1 MRVSAATLLLLSL
14 AGSTAFLGCEDASW
28 AVFISSGGF
37 GPAGPVLFV
46 SIEQGRTTGYRAN
59 DATFVGE
66 ELVIRDQVAWSEL
79 WRLHKPYSPIPP
91 TVDFEADMVIAVFMG
106 TIGTRCQDPSITL
119 ESLTREEGVLEAMV
133 IEERGEGTCE
143 RATSPYHFVRC
154 PRDAGEVRFTIDPP
168 RRSQTVRPSPS
179 SNIMTG

>member
-1 MRVSAATLLLLSL
+1 VRVSSTTAGVFLSL
-14 AGSTAFLGCEDASW
+14 AGSLGFLGCEDASW

-59 DATFVGE
+59 DATFAGE

-79 WRLHKPYSPIPP
+79 WRVHKPYSPVPP
-91 TVDFEADMVIAVFMG
+91 AVDFESDMVIAVFMG
-106 TIGTRCQDPSITL
+106 AIGTRCQDPSITL
-119 ESLTREEGVLEAMV
+119 ESLTREEGVLQAMV

-168 RRSQTVRPSPS
+168 RRSQTLRPAPS
-179 SNIMTG
+179 AEAS